1 MRTINH
7 HKHCKQS
14 LVFHS
19 EPLFRLHIW
28 YYTLHVHL
36 MNILLLILVIY
47 FVSMSFNKI
56 TQYTLDPGFVNWYCC
71 NPVFLFIVFGE
82 NKLNW
87 TELNWSS
94 RFLTL
99 ANSLKV
105 SIISFVATSL
115 CMGAPQFFI
124 HASSTLEW
132 QTNMRRWSN
141 HNNNAG
147 NFICNKQCL
156 STEEFEPSFSKQW
169 KT

>member
-1 MRTINH
+1 
-7 HKHCKQS
+7 
-14 LVFHS
+14 
-19 EPLFRLHIW
+19 
-28 YYTLHVHL
+28 
-36 MNILLLILVIY
+36 MNILLFILVIY
-47 FVSMSFNKI
+47 FLSMSFNNI
-56 TQYTLDPGFVNWYCC
+56 TQYTCMLDLGLVNWYCC
-71 NPVFLFIVFGE
+71 NPVFLFIVFEE

-87 TELNWSS
+87 TEVVGFFN
-94 RFLTL
+94 LTL

-132 QTNMRRWSN
+132 QANMRWWSN

-156 STEEFEPSFSKQW
+156 STEESAALFSKQ
-169 KT
+169 

>member
-1 MRTINH
+1 MARDFFCFYFSSVFPIKVPGGH
-7 HKHCKQS
+7 S
-14 LVFHS
+14 LSSRGKSPALNDNPDQCHFIS
-19 EPLFRLHIW
+19 
-28 YYTLHVHL
+28 
-36 MNILLLILVIY
+36 
-47 FVSMSFNKI
+47 
-56 TQYTLDPGFVNWYCC
+56 QYTLDPGLVNLYCC

-82 NKLNW
+82 NKTELNW
-87 TELNWSS
+87 TEVVGFFN
-94 RFLTL
+94 LTL

-156 STEEFEPSFSKQW
+156 STEEFEPSFSKQ
-169 KT
+169 